1 MEDFNGIFRKY
12 KKEKEVEDSDS
23 NKYTELFVM
32 YTSLSS
38 TVLPMIFPDSERFG
52 KIEEVENLKLQNNI
66 LLAAALSMGKRAE
79 GGFGSIQKHKQNG
92 KNNRRGEGPIPE
104 TDFDAILKKLYN
116 TREMIP
122 DEMVN
127 VLPSLFSKNNVLGYC
142 DKYTKLFVMYT
153 AMSSA
158 ILPMIFP
165 DSNRFGK
172 IKEVENL
179 KLQNNIL
186 LAAAL
191 SMGKRAE
198 GGFGSI
204 QKHKQ
209 NGKNNRRGE
218 GPIPETDFDAIL
230 KKLYNTREMIPDEMV
245 NVLPSLFSKNN
256 VLGYCDKY
264 TKLFVMYT
272 AMSSA
277 ILPMIFP
284 DSNRFGKIKEVENLK
299 LQNNILIA
307 AALSMGKRAEGGFGS
322 IPMEY
327 ARLEKGKKSVGERI
341 KNNINKKTLL
351 YLFFFIKIIYDFFS

>member
-52 KIEEVENLKLQNNI
+52 KIE
-66 LLAAALSMGKRAE
+66 
-79 GGFGSIQKHKQNG
+79 
-92 KNNRRGEGPIPE
+92 
-104 TDFDAILKKLYN
+104 
-116 TREMIP
+116 
-122 DEMVN
+122 
-127 VLPSLFSKNNVLGYC
+127 
-142 DKYTKLFVMYT
+142 
-153 AMSSA
+153 
-158 ILPMIFP
+158 
-165 DSNRFGK
+165 
-172 IKEVENL
+172 EVENL

-351 YLFFFIKIIYDFFS
+351 YLFFFIKIIYDFFSQYLNILNKFAHIPIIIELFCFAFYGVFELGFIFEFVLEF